1 MANFYTNDGGATW
14 YNDSEYNNVVSIA
27 TITSGDYI
35 VGSNLTT
42 YGWAA
47 GLNLDGVNFTL
58 TQGQVYIRGVSS
70 VSGIILPSNIDG
82 WLFEDLGDLSESV
95 DFSNVTSMSGTFFL
109 YSNLRNV
116 DFSNVTNIEAANF
129 NSAVLTGASLPSS
142 FSGFLGNSS
151 YGTYFTNGVAETT
164 GLADN
169 GDGIWNGQLYVNAV
183 LNATYTGWL
192 YGTST
197 FYVNGQATPLSQ
209 YGHGQWNGGTYVSG
223 VIVNPASGLQAFYKL
238 SDLTDSSGNGKT
250 LTNNG
255 NVTFA
260 SGKIGNAAIMNDASK
275 VLSKDQFQI
284 GNNFAISLWA
294 KQLTNDSQAALI
306 GQYPGLWMSITTDG
320 GIQLSDLASYGND
333 YVTGLIS
340 VGQWNHY
347 VLNVVDGYAKVYL
360 NNTLVIEQNN
370 NQMTLWSDAGRG
382 FGIGGEPL
390 NNSGTK
396 EMDAVG
402 VWSRALNEAEVAAL
416 YNSGAGL
423 ELEGAGSV
431 NLTTSL
437 QAFYK
442 LSDLTDS
449 SGNGKTLTNNGNV
462 TFASGKIGNAAIMND
477 ASKVLSKD
485 QFQIG
490 NNFAISLWAK
500 QLTNDSQAALIGQ
513 YPGLWMSITTDGG
526 IQLSDL
532 ASYGNDYV
540 TGLISVGQWNHYVL
554 NVVDGYAKVYL
565 NNTLVIEQNNNQMT
579 LWSDA
584 GRGFGI
590 GGEPLNNSGTKEMD
604 AVGVWSRALNEA
616 EVAALY
622 NSGAGLELG
631 SEGNNYNS
639 YFSIAKIQGR
649 SIFIGNVKF
658 MDPMGYNS

>member
-250 LTNNG
+250 LTTNG

-260 SGKIGNAAIMNDASK
+260 SGKIGNAAVFDGSNCLYVSP
-275 VLSKDQFQI
+275 FNI
-284 GNNFAISLWA
+284 GTSFTMGCWVNF
-294 KQLTNDSQAALI
+294 T
-306 GQYPGLWMSITTDG
+306 
-320 GIQLSDLASYGND
+320 QLSDYDVFLAQYVGAGFYSMSDGSIQFGDISTWNATSTSGVVTTNTWHHIILVSNAGSGTLYVDGVAVASNSSNVLDLND
-333 YVTGLIS
+333 TGDHPFGLNGEVGGTGL
-340 VGQWNHY
+340 
-347 VLNVVDGYAKVYL
+347 AKQ
-360 NNTLVIEQNN
+360 I
-370 NQMTLWSDAGRG
+370 
-382 FGIGGEPL
+382 
-390 NNSGTK
+390 
-396 EMDAVG
+396 DAVG
-402 VWSRALNEAEVAAL
+402 
-416 YNSGAGL
+416 
-423 ELEGAGSV
+423 
-431 NLTTSL
+431 
-437 QAFYK
+437 
-442 LSDLTDS
+442 
-449 SGNGKTLTNNGNV
+449 
-462 TFASGKIGNAAIMND
+462 I
-477 ASKVLSKD
+477 
-485 QFQIG
+485 
-490 NNFAISLWAK
+490 
-500 QLTNDSQAALIGQ
+500 
-513 YPGLWMSITTDGG
+513 
-526 IQLSDL
+526 
-532 ASYGNDYV
+532 
-540 TGLISVGQWNHYVL
+540 WN
-554 NVVDGYAKVYL
+554 
-565 NNTLVIEQNNNQMT
+565 
-579 LWSDA
+579 
-584 GRGFGI
+584 
-590 GGEPLNNSGTKEMD
+590 
-604 AVGVWSRALNEA
+604 RALNEA